1 MNKDI
6 QDIQRLLD
14 RFLEGTSTLDEEK
27 RLADYFRT
35 HEVDEEWSAYK
46 EMFAMFDKGEVEVK
60 EKKSRAIPL
69 WVWFATTAVAAS
81 IAIVFF
87 LNNHEGKVPSD
98 APLTAQVDT
107 AQPKQ
112 PQQTQTDTII
122 IPMQE
127 RPTQLKP
134 QDPVRQYHPR
144 PSRPLLAKQTPSVES
159 ITEHEEIAEATLP
172 VENEEEQLYAST
184 DTMTSQP
191 LTVEERLEQQITHYM
206 QQMEQIRNDLA
217 VMSEEEY

>member
-87 LNNHEGKVPSD
+87 LNNQEGKVPSD
-98 APLTAQVDT
+98 APAALGATCRHRNGCWQ
-107 AQPKQ
+107 
-112 PQQTQTDTII
+112 
-122 IPMQE
+122 
-127 RPTQLKP
+127 
-134 QDPVRQYHPR
+134 
-144 PSRPLLAKQTPSVES
+144 SRPPAGASVP
-159 ITEHEEIAEATLP
+159 AG
-172 VENEEEQLYAST
+172 
-184 DTMTSQP
+184 
-191 LTVEERLEQQITHYM
+191 
-206 QQMEQIRNDLA
+206 
-217 VMSEEEY
+217 

>member
-6 QDIQRLLD
+6 QDIQQLLD

-35 HEVDEEWSAYK
+35 HEVGEELSAYK
-46 EMFAMFDKGEVEVK
+46 EMFAMFDDGQVEVK
-60 EKKSRAIPL
+60 KNKNRVIPL
-69 WVWFATTAVAAS
+69 WAWYVVGTVAAS

-87 LNNHEGKVPSD
+87 LNNQEGIVPSD
-98 APLTAQVDT
+98 TPLIAHVDT

-144 PSRPLLAKQTPSVES
+144 PSRPLLAKQTPSMQS
-159 ITEHEEIAEATLP
+159 ITEHEEITEASLL
-172 VENEEEQLYAST
+172 VESEDTQLYAST
-184 DTMTSQP
+184 DTMISQP
-191 LTVEERLEQQITHYM
+191 LTVEERLEQQITRYM
-206 QQMEQIRNDLA
+206 RQMEQIRNDLA